1 MTKLFTSALAA
12 IMAITL
18 VTNAPTQAH
27 AGTKERA
34 LVAGLVA
41 GAAVAAAV
49 VMKSKAKKVYR
60 AAKTKIY
67 PNDEC
72 GPGFRLKH
80 GRCVSRYSKFKSG
93 KKFSK
98 RFRSGKK
105 FSGKKFSKRY
115 RSGKK
120 FKAVSFKK
128 RPSWQVQAIRK
139 GCKPGLAWNK
149 YEGCHEND

>member
-1 MTKLFTSALAA
+1 MTKLFTTALAA

-18 VTNAPTQAH
+18 LTHAPTQAH

-49 VMKSKAKKVYR
+49 MMKSKAKKVYR
-60 AAKTKIY
+60 SAKSNVY

-72 GPGFRLKH
+72 GPGFRMKRGH
-80 GRCVSRYSKFKSG
+80 CVSRYTTFKGGKKFSKFRSG

-98 RFRSGKK
+98 RFG
-105 FSGKKFSKRY
+105 
-115 RSGKK
+115 SGKK
-120 FKAVSFKK
+120 FKAVGFKK
-128 RPSWQVQAIRK
+128 RPSWQLQAISK